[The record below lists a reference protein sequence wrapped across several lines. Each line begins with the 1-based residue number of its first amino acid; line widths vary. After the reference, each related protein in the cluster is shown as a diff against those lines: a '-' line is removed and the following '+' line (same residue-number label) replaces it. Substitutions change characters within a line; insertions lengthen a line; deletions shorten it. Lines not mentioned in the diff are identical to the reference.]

1 MRHLIRNINI
11 LFSEPTPSNGEGMWG
26 LEENIWIIILV
37 CAGALVLILLV
48 IICIQACAL
57 HNLRKAKFNMPND
70 YSEIAYSTT
79 HSRKSQQ
86 DYITAYDN
94 VDTESKRNSNN
105 SAMQG
110 ATNHAYDG
118 HQTTGPAY
126 GGSNQDIGPS
136 DPNGSSFLHQ
146 Y

>member
-1 MRHLIRNINI
+1 MYNNLLTLCFLILVPTGEKENI
-11 LFSEPTPSNGEGMWG
+11 WG

-48 IICIQACAL
+48 IIFIQACAL

-70 YSEIAYSTT
+70 YSEIGYSTT

-86 DYITAYDN
+86 DYITAYDS
-94 VDTESKRNSNN
+94 VDAEAKRNSNN
-105 SAMQG
+105 STVQNTAN
-110 ATNHAYDG
+110 AAYINDG
-118 HQTTGPAY
+118 PPSTGSYESNPDIPRVDPS
-126 GGSNQDIGPS
+126 GG
-136 DPNGSSFLHQ
+136 SFLHQ